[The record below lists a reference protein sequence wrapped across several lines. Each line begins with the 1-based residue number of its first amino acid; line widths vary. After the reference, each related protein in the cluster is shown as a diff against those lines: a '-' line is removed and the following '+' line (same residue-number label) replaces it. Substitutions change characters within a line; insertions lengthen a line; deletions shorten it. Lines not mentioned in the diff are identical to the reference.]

1 VIDAQPK
8 PLRKGVKLEETTHP
22 WKMGEW
28 IGCTWA
34 IPETPMFSIDYHV
47 NGGLMVIPRHSSL
60 LSLLMLLTLVFTLI
74 YWLYVDDEHDL
85 VDADGPDAA
94 QPVFQV
100 GW

>member
-1 VIDAQPK
+1 
-8 PLRKGVKLEETTHP
+8 
-22 WKMGEW
+22 
-28 IGCTWA
+28 
-34 IPETPMFSIDYHV
+34 MFSIDYHV